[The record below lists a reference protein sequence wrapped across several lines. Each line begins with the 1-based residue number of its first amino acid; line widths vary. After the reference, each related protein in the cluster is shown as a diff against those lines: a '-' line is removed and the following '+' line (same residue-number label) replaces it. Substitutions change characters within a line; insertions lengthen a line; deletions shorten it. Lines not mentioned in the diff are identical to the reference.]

1 MTNLLILALCY
12 LGFTAFALA
21 KFSHYRD
28 VMGQRPTE
36 VQSDRLQWTG
46 WLLSLLSL
54 GLAVQMQAGYGSLL
68 YLGAAGF
75 SIFLL
80 VLLLNFR
87 PDWVKATAGLMS
99 LLALVA
105 LCALFWA
112 R

>member
-1 MTNLLILALCY
+1 MSNLLVLALCY
-12 LGFTAFALA
+12 LSFCAFALA

-68 YLGAAGF
+68 YLGAAGL

-80 VLLLNFR
+80 VLLL
-87 PDWVKATAGLMS
+87 
-99 LLALVA
+99 
-105 LCALFWA
+105 C
-112 R
+112 